1 MADKVYMEALSPT
14 MEEGQVVKWHK
25 AEGDA
30 VAEGDVLADIET
42 DKATMEL
49 VARGGGVLRGV
60 FATEGAVV
68 PVGEVIAV
76 IGGADEDVSA
86 VAAAAWGGGSATER
100 PGVDGASVVAAQA
113 EGGDAGSGPGDVA
126 AALSPA
132 SGAGPAPE
140 RPAGGEPVAAAAP
153 TEPLQ
158 FAVDSL
164 PGSVAGPSPAHSSG
178 PALPAPGPPGPQ
190 GRVKASPVARR
201 LAREMDVDLHAVA
214 GSGPAGRVVKRDVE
228 AAAEAAAALPVAVP
242 VAPPFLAPPDG
253 LALPEHEDVP
263 LTQMRKTVA
272 RRLAESLGPV
282 PHFFLTV
289 DMDMSRALEA
299 RARINQ
305 LLEPFGGK
313 ASLNDLVVKA
323 AAAALVRHPECNAWW
338 QDDRIRRFNRVHM
351 GVAVAVPDGLITPV
365 VRDAQAKGLGQI
377 SAEVREL
384 AARAR
389 EKKLQPHEYTG
400 STFSIS
406 NLGMFGIE
414 EFTAVINPPE
424 AGILA
429 VGAVE
434 ERAVVVDGAVVPR
447 PRMRVTMSCDHR
459 VVDGAQGARFL
470 ATLKA
475 FLEEPAAILA

>member
-1 MADKVYMEALSPT
+1 MAAKVHMEALSPT

-60 FATEGAVV
+60 FAEEGAVV

-76 IGGADEDVSA
+76 IAGADEDVSA
-86 VAAAAWGGGSATER
+86 VAAVAWRGGDGQAAVAPER
-100 PGVDGASVVAAQA
+100 
-113 EGGDAGSGPGDVA
+113 GDAG
-126 AALSPA
+126 
-132 SGAGPAPE
+132 
-140 RPAGGEPVAAAAP
+140 PVAATTATGPAKLSADSR
-153 TEPLQ
+153 TAVVEPSP
-158 FAVDSL
+158 AR
-164 PGSVAGPSPAHSSG
+164 VAGPPAQPASPG
-178 PALPAPGPPGPQ
+178 PAGPQ
-190 GRVKASPVARR
+190 GRVRASPVARR
-201 LAREMDVDLHAVA
+201 LAREMDLDLHAVA
-214 GSGPAGRVVKRDVE
+214 GSGPAGRIVKRDVE
-228 AAAEAAAALPVAVP
+228 AAAQAVAGTAAGPAAVP
-242 VAPPFLAPPDG
+242 ATPPFPVPDG
-253 LALPEHEDVP
+253 LAAPDYEDAP

-289 DMDMSRALEA
+289 DVDMGRALEA

-305 LLEPFGGK
+305 LLEPSGGK

-338 QDDRIRRFNRVHM
+338 QDDRIRRFTRVHV

>member
-49 VARGGGVLRGV
+49 VARGAGVLRGV
-60 FATEGAVV
+60 FAAEGAVV

-76 IGGADEDVSA
+76 IGDADEDVSA
-86 VAAAAWGGGSATER
+86 VAAAAWDGGG
-100 PGVDGASVVAAQA
+100 GAA
-113 EGGDAGSGPGDVA
+113 
-126 AALSPA
+126 
-132 SGAGPAPE
+132 APE
-140 RPAGGEPVAAAAP
+140 RPAGGPVAAVAP
-153 TEPLQ
+153 PPQ
-158 FAVDSL
+158 PAVDSGTG
-164 PGSVAGPSPAHSSG
+164 PVAEPSPAPSAAPPS
-178 PALPAPGPPGPQ
+178 ALPAPGPAGPQ

-228 AAAEAAAALPVAVP
+228 AAAQAAAASPVAFP
-242 VAPPFLAPPDG
+242 VAPPFPAPDG

-289 DMDMSRALEA
+289 DVDMGRALEA

-305 LLEPFGGK
+305 LLEPLGGK

-323 AAAALVRHPECNAWW
+323 AAAALMRHPECNAWW

-365 VRDAQAKGLGQI
+365 IRDAQAKGLGQI